1 MVAAW
6 NTPHPDPIAPL
17 GRRLCEI
24 FGQHPWDFIQAPPR
38 PPSDKPQWKTVT
50 DYPLRP
56 RVLWAKWQDPD
67 QLIGVRFN
75 SQTRYGLLD
84 IDATSPYC
92 NPESLAEIRAALE
105 TIGIV
110 RTLLIRSSHSGGLH
124 LYIPLPEPIKTF
136 DLAVALHECLTAQ
149 GFQFTNGQLEQ
160 FPNVKTYGNERII
173 HYNGHRLPLQPHTGS
188 CLLDNDLNPTSDRL
202 TDFLHQWQQAA
213 SQQDLNELRH
223 ALKIGRDNHRKR
235 NKKQRQASPRS
246 EAWRQDLETEI
257 NDGWSGPGQTNHLL
271 KTIACHGHVFL
282 HLQDDTLIQHTLE
295 TAQNL
300 PGYQQH
306 CRHQHHI
313 ATRITAWCKA
323 VQNYYWPQGTEPK
336 RDTRTDLPPTP
347 SVNHQRAQDAKERIQ
362 AAYQHLEHSHQLPE
376 RISDRAQ
383 ALMAQARTSKETLY
397 KPENLP
403 LWHPEHRLTP
413 VLPQPASHS
422 APQPSPQHSRP
433 KSLKPSHNKKVR
445 TSERFMKCKP
455 VLNRQRQS
463 SGERGVRG
471 EFPQA
476 SAALQTPAQVPTLAL
491 TDLACPLPPPATPA
505 EQDHHCNQITIR
517 RCVTRLQWQPQ
528 DLVQYIAQQFNGRRY
543 HQLRSDEVMLL
554 IYRLSLLV
562 DGETGF

>member
-6 NTPHPDPIAPL
+6 NTPHPEPISPL
-17 GRRLCEI
+17 GRHLCDI
-24 FGQHPWDFIQAPPR
+24 FGQHPWDFIQAIAPN
-38 PPSDKPQWKTVT
+38 PSDKPQWRTVT

-84 IDATSPYC
+84 IDAKSAYC
-92 NPESLAEIRAALE
+92 NAEAIAQIRAALE

-149 GFQFTNGQLEQ
+149 GFQFTHGQLEQ

-173 HYNGHRLPLQPHTGS
+173 HYNGHRLPLQPHTSS
-188 CLLDNDLNPTSDRL
+188 CLLDNDLNPTSDKLDR
-202 TDFLHQWQQAA
+202 FLHQWQQAA
-213 SQQDLNELRH
+213 SQQDLPELRH

-235 NKKQRQASPRS
+235 NKKQRHASPRS

-257 NDGWSGPGQTNHLL
+257 NDGWSSPGQTNHLL

-282 HLQDDTLIQHTLE
+282 HLQDDQLIQHTLE

-313 ATRITAWCKA
+313 ATRISAWCKA

-336 RDTRTDLPPTP
+336 RDTTTDLPPTP

-362 AAYQHLEHSHQLPE
+362 QAFNHLQSSHQLPE
-376 RISDRAQ
+376 RISDRAR

-397 KPENLP
+397 RAENLP
-403 LWHPEHRLTP
+403 LWHPEHRLEP
-413 VLPQPASHS
+413 VPPQPVSVS
-422 APQPSPQHSRP
+422 APQPSPTLSP
-433 KSLKPSHNKKVR
+433 AKSLKPSHIKEVR

-463 SGERGVRG
+463 SEGRGVRG

-476 SAALQTPAQVPTLAL
+476 QAAPQTPAPAL
-491 TDLACPLPPPATPA
+491 NDLACPLPPPATPA
-505 EQDHHCNQITIR
+505 EQDHHRNQATIR

-528 DLVQYIAQQFNGRRY
+528 DLVQYIAEQFGGRRY
-543 HQLRSDEVMLL
+543 HQLSPDEVMLL
-554 IYRLSLLV
+554 IYRLSVLAV
-562 DGETGF
+562 Q

>member
-24 FGQHPWDFIQAPPR
+24 FGQHPWDFIQAPAPT
-38 PPSDKPQWKTVT
+38 PGDKPHWKTIT

-75 SQTRYGLLD
+75 AQTRYGLLD
-84 IDATSPYC
+84 IDAESPYC

-173 HYNGHRLPLQPHTGS
+173 HYNGHRLPLQPNTNS

-257 NDGWSGPGQTNHLL
+257 NDGWSSPGQTNHLL

-295 TAQNL
+295 TAQQL

-313 ATRITAWCKA
+313 APRISAWCKA

-336 RDTRTDLPPTP
+336 RDTRTELPPTP
-347 SVNHQRAQDAKERIQ
+347 SINHQRAQDAKERIQ

-376 RISDRAQ
+376 RITARAR

-403 LWHPEHRLTP
+403 LWHPEHRLE
-413 VLPQPASHS
+413 PQPAPQKSVPPQATDLS

-445 TSERFMKCKP
+445 TSERLMKCRP
-455 VLNRQRQS
+455 LLNRQRQS

-476 SAALQTPAQVPTLAL
+476 PAASQTPALN
-491 TDLACPLPPPATPA
+491 DLAHPLPPPATPA
-505 EQDHHCNQITIR
+505 EQDHHRNQITMR
-517 RCVTRLQWQPQ
+517 QAVARLQWQPQ
-528 DLVQYIAQQFNGRRY
+528 DLVQFIAEQFDGRRY
-543 HQLRSDEVMLL
+543 HQLSPDEVTLL
-554 IYRLSLLV
+554 LYRLSVLEILP
-562 DGETGF
+562 

>member
-6 NTPHPDPIAPL
+6 NTPHPEPIAPL

-24 FGQHPWDFIQAPPR
+24 FGQHPWDFIQAIAPN
-38 PPSDKPQWKTVT
+38 PSDKPQWRTVT

-75 SQTRYGLLD
+75 AQTRYGLLD
-84 IDATSPYC
+84 IDAESPYC

-124 LYIPLPEPIKTF
+124 LYIPLAEPVKTF
-136 DLAVALHECLTAQ
+136 DLAVALYECLTAQ
-149 GFQFTNGQLEQ
+149 GFQFSSGQLEQ
-160 FPNVKTYGNERII
+160 FPNVKTYGNERIV
-173 HYNGHRLPLQPHTGS
+173 HYNGHRLPLQPHTSS
-188 CLLDNDLNPTSDRL
+188 CLVDDELNPISDRL
-202 TDFLHQWQQAA
+202 ADFLHQWQQAA
-213 SQQDLNELRH
+213 AQQDLPELRH

-235 NKKQRQASPRS
+235 GKKQRRSSPRS

-257 NDGWSGPGQTNHLL
+257 NDGWSSPGQTNHLL

-282 HLQDDTLIQHTLE
+282 HLQDDALIHHTLE

-336 RDTRTDLPPTP
+336 RNTRTDLPPTP
-347 SVNHQRAQDAKERIQ
+347 SVNHQRAQDARERIQ
-362 AAYQHLEHSHQLPE
+362 HAFNHLQSSHQLPE
-376 RISDRAQ
+376 KISDRAR
-383 ALMAQARTSKETLY
+383 ALMAQAHTSKETLY

-413 VLPQPASHS
+413 VLPQFASHS
-422 APQPSPQHSRP
+422 APQPSPQHSRL
-433 KSLKPSHNKKVR
+433 KSLKPSHNQKVR
-445 TSERFMKCKP
+445 TSERSMKCRL

-463 SGERGVRG
+463 SGARGVWG

-476 SAALQTPAQVPTLAL
+476 ESLPSLPPVPQST
-491 TDLACPLPPPATPA
+491 TSSFPPPAPTATSA
-505 EQDHHCNQITIR
+505 EREQHRNQE
-517 RCVTRLQWQPQ
+517 VLHGSMARLGWNGQQ
-528 DLVQYIAQQFNGRRY
+528 LVQYIAQQFGGRRY
-543 HQLRSDEVMLL
+543 YQLSPDEVLLL
-554 IYRLSLLV
+554 IYRLQNL
-562 DGETGF
+562 GTEQP

>member
-1 MVAAW
+1 VR
-6 NTPHPDPIAPL
+6 NLRPAPL
-17 GRRLCEI
+17 GLHPSPGPGPRRT
-24 FGQHPWDFIQAPPR
+24 
-38 PPSDKPQWKTVT
+38 QWKTIT

-84 IDATSPYC
+84 IDAESPYC

-173 HYNGHRLPLQPHTGS
+173 HYNGHRLPLQPHTNS

-257 NDGWSGPGQTNHLL
+257 NDGWSSPGQTNHLL

-295 TAQNL
+295 TAQHL

-313 ATRITAWCKA
+313 APRISAWCKA

-336 RDTRTDLPPTP
+336 RDTTTDLPPTP
-347 SVNHQRAQDAKERIQ
+347 SINHQRAQDAKERIQ

-376 RISDRAQ
+376 RITARAR

-403 LWHPEHRLTP
+403 LWHPEHRLD
-413 VLPQPASHS
+413 
-422 APQPSPQHSRP
+422 APTSSP
-433 KSLKPSHNKKVR
+433 KVR
-445 TSERFMKCKP
+445 TAPSHF
-455 VLNRQRQS
+455 S
-463 SGERGVRG
+463 
-471 EFPQA
+471 
-476 SAALQTPAQVPTLAL
+476 PTTEPTTL
-491 TDLACPLPPPATPA
+491 TTEIA
-505 EQDHHCNQITIR
+505 ET
-517 RCVTRLQWQPQ
+517 QP
-528 DLVQYIAQQFNGRRY
+528 
-543 HQLRSDEVMLL
+543 
-554 IYRLSLLV
+554 
-562 DGETGF
+562 